1 MELTIPAWFEIGSLV
16 VLSLIIVADLFVAYR
31 RPHIPSVRESALW
44 VGFYVTLALIFAGLL
59 ALFGDVE
66 HAGQFVAGWLTEYS
80 LSIDNLF
87 VFLLIMGQFR
97 VPRKYQQ
104 EILMVGILIALV
116 LRAIFIIIGAQ
127 LIESFSW
134 IFYIFG
140 AFLLYTAW
148 KQAFTGFEDDE
159 QTENRIIQFMR
170 KRVAIT
176 DQFDEGKLRT
186 MVDGRKVFTP
196 VLVVIVALGAT
207 DLVFALDSIPAIF
220 GITQNAFLVF
230 SANVFALMGLRQ
242 LYFLLGDLIERLVYL
257 HYGIAF
263 ILGFIGVK
271 LVLHALHKNEVFFI
285 NGGKPVEWAPEIT
298 TWMSLAVIIGAMA
311 VATIASLV
319 KLRMNRG
326 NNRA

>member
-1 MELTIPAWFEIGSLV
+1 MQTLIPVWFEVGALAV
-16 VLSLIIVADLFVAYR
+16 MSLIIVADLVIAYR
-31 RPHIPSVRESALW
+31 RPHIPSVRESSLW

-59 ALFGDVE
+59 MWLGDVE

-87 VFLLIMGQFR
+87 VFLLIMGQFK

-104 EILMVGILIALV
+104 EILMIGIIIALV
-116 LRAIFIIIGAQ
+116 LRAIFILIGAQ

-140 AFLLYTAW
+140 VFLLYTAW
-148 KQAFTGFEDDE
+148 RQAFTGYEDDAQAE
-159 QTENRIIQFMR
+159 SRIIGFLR

-176 DQFDEGKLRT
+176 EQFDGGKVRT
-186 MVDGRKVFTP
+186 MVDGKRVFTP

-220 GITQNAFLVF
+220 GITQDPFLVF

-242 LYFLLGDLIERLVYL
+242 LYFLLGDLIDRLVYL

-263 ILGFIGVK
+263 ILAFIGVK
-271 LVLHALHKNEVFFI
+271 LVFHALHANELPFI
-285 NGGKPVEWAPEIT
+285 NGGQSVEWAPEIS
-298 TWMSLAVIIGAMA
+298 TWVSLGVIIGAMA

-319 KLRMNRG
+319 KLRFDRQSVEQ
-326 NNRA
+326 

>member
-16 VLSLIIVADLFVAYR
+16 VLSLIIVADLVVAYR

-59 ALFGDVE
+59 VWFGDVE

-298 TWMSLAVIIGAMA
+298 TWMSLAVIIGAMS